1 MPFLPETIAAFLA
14 ITRIGGIALPMFSG
28 FGSQA
33 VIDRLGDAQAKAV
46 ITVDITYRRGNV
58 IQMANVIDEA
68 KPQIPSLQHVVV
80 VARHPGKPAGKR
92 LWWHD
97 LVAVEATC
105 PAEQIEAD
113 APCMIVYTSGTTGK
127 PKGTVHSHCGFM
139 VKMALDF
146 GIILD
151 LTQRDRLLWMSD
163 MGWLI
168 GPILA
173 VAVPLVGATMVLA
186 EGTPDFPDQGRLW
199 RLAQDHKVTFLGVAP
214 TMIRNFIQQPPE
226 VVKAFDFSS
235 LRATAST
242 GEVWTPEAWNW
253 FETNVAKGRAP
264 ILNYSGG
271 TEIGGGIISGTMMH
285 RDLPSRCVRRAN
297 PGHGRGRRR

>member
-1 MPFLPETIAAFLA
+1 
-14 ITRIGGIALPMFSG
+14 
-28 FGSQA
+28 
-33 VIDRLGDAQAKAV
+33 
-46 ITVDITYRRGNV
+46 
-58 IQMANVIDEA
+58 MANVIDEA

-139 VKMALDF
+139 VKVALDF

-163 MGWLI
+163 MGWLT

-186 EGTPDFPDQGRLW
+186 EGTPDFTDQGRLW

-226 VVKAFDFSS
+226 VVKGLFPRSGPPPPPAKVDAEAGSVRDQRHQGA
-235 LRATAST
+235 RADI
-242 GEVWTPEAWNW
+242 EL
-253 FETNVAKGRAP
+253 FRR
-264 ILNYSGG
+264 
-271 TEIGGGIISGTMMH
+271 H
-285 RDLPSRCVRRAN
+285 RDRRRHHLRHDDAPGPAGGCVRRAN
-297 PGHGRGRRR
+297 SGHGRGRRR